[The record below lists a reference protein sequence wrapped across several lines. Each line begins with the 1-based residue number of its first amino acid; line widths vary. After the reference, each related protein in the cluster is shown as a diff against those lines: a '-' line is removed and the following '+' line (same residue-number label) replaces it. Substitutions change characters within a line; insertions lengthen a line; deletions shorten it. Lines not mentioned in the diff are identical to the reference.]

1 MQNRL
6 AQSRKSTGLSLRPL
20 ADQVGVSA
28 MALSKYERGLITPSP
43 PVLSRLAQ
51 ALGVSVNYLQGE
63 NIPTLQ
69 GVEYRAAGRL
79 TPISKKRI
87 HASLIKQIEARF
99 EAEELVPKLRPEPFT
114 LPRLPKR
121 VDSLESIEPIAQ
133 SMRKHWHIGNS
144 PIPNLTNVLES
155 HGVRTFIAPTQDEHF
170 DGLSAHYGDTPIVA
184 TGRGWPGDR
193 QRFTLAHELG
203 HLVLE
208 GRLAPQLDEE
218 HACHRFAGAFL
229 APAKSFAAGFSQTAS
244 PAFSLYLLKHEWG
257 LSMNACLYRC
267 SDLALISRR
276 DASRWWTKFRK
287 RGWRQ
292 EEPGLALAREYPTR
306 VWRILVDAYAANRLE
321 STLVATLLNVP
332 VDTLDSFV
340 DLDVGTANFEV
351 D

>member
-51 ALGVSVNYLQGE
+51 ALGVSINYLQGE

-99 EAEELVPKLRPEPFT
+99 EAEELLPNLRPKPFT
-114 LPRLPKR
+114 LPRMPKR

-133 SMRKHWHIGNS
+133 SMRKHWQLGNA
-144 PIPNLTNVLES
+144 PIPNLTNLLET
-155 HGVRTFIAPTQDEHF
+155 HGVRTFITPTKDEHF

-184 TGRGWPGDR
+184 TGSGWPGDR

-208 GRLAPQLDEE
+208 NRLAPHLDEE
-218 HACHRFAGAFL
+218 RACHRFAGAFL
-229 APAKSFAAGFSQTAS
+229 APSSSFGDRFTKDATNPFS
-244 PAFSLYLLKHEWG
+244 FYMLKHEWG
-257 LSMNACLYRC
+257 LSMRACLYRC
-267 SDLALISRR
+267 SDLGLMSQLEVR
-276 DASRWWTKFRK
+276 RWWARFRK
-287 RGWRQ
+287 RGWVKQ
-292 EEPGLALAREYPTR
+292 EPGEPIAREHPTQVLR
-306 VWRILVDAYAANRLE
+306 LLVDAYVAGRLAKD
-321 STLVATLLNVP
+321 LVATLLDVP
-332 VDTLDSFV
+332 PDVLDQIVDFDLESDS
-340 DLDVGTANFEV
+340 GA
-351 D
+351 